1 MDANIRQHLQDIYAQ
16 DGQVQNRAYTALM
29 AATEQPV
36 DWADEAWDELLAAL
50 THKDNHVRAIA
61 AQVLAN
67 LAKTDP
73 RGRMLSDFDR
83 LLVVTRDERY
93 VTARHAM
100 QSIWKVGLAGEPQR
114 QRVLTGLAARFK
126 ECAGEKNG
134 SLTRFDILQGLRH
147 LYDHTGDKK
156 IQIEAQELI
165 ETEPDPKYRKKYATL
180 WRKI

>member
-1 MDANIRQHLQDIYAQ
+1 MVANIQQTLQDIYAQ

-61 AQVLAN
+61 AQVLSN
-67 LAKTDP
+67 LAKSDP
-73 RGRMLSDFDR
+73 RGRMLADFDR
-83 LLVVTRDERY
+83 LLAVTRDERY

-114 QRVLTGLAARFK
+114 QRVLAGLSARFE
-126 ECAGEKNG
+126 ECANEKNG
-134 SLTRFDILQGLRH
+134 SLTRFDILQGMRH
-147 LYDHTGDKK
+147 LYDQARDENIRAK
-156 IQIEAQELI
+156 ALELI
-165 ETEPDPKYRKKYATL
+165 ETESDPKYRKKYASL
-180 WRKI
+180 WRKP